1 MKFDGVLF
9 DLDGTLLATLQD
21 LGDAVNRVLA
31 ARGWPT
37 HDLEAYRY
45 FVGEGA
51 STLIER
57 ALPAAHRD
65 AASVRSALAAYRAD
79 YEKHWNVTTRPYDG
93 IVEMLAELRR
103 RGLTLGVLSNKPHA
117 MTVRCIES
125 YFPGVPFP
133 ALLGQRD
140 EVAKKPDPAGAY
152 EAARLMGVAPDR
164 VLYVGDTGTD
174 MQTACAAGM
183 FALGVT
189 WGFRPEQELLDNG
202 AQALAHHPRDIIA
215 RLDAT
220 QP

>member
-1 MKFDGVLF
+1 MRFDGVLF

-21 LGDAVNRVLA
+21 LGDSVNRVLA

-37 HDLEAYRY
+37 HSLEAYRY

-57 ALPAAHRD
+57 AMPEEHRD
-65 AASVRSALAAYRAD
+65 AASVRGTLAAYRAD
-79 YEKHWNVTTRPYDG
+79 YEHNWNNTTKPYDG
-93 IVEMLAELRR
+93 IPDMLAEMRR
-103 RGLTLGVLSNKPHA
+103 RGLVLGVLSNKPHA

-125 YFPGVPFP
+125 YFPDVPFP

-152 EAARLMGVAPDR
+152 EAARLMGVASAR

-174 MQTACAAGM
+174 MQTARAAGM

-189 WGFRPEQELLDNG
+189 WGFRPAAELLENG
-202 AQALAHHPRDIIA
+202 AQALAHHPREVIA
-215 RLDAT
+215 LLDGSA
-220 QP
+220 